1 VLNNEL
7 FGGYLILSGEKVFI
21 DGRME
26 MYGDDFLKRY
36 MKLVGGDEAALMGA
50 LDAYGVT
57 WTMLA
62 PDDRALLII
71 DRLPGWRR
79 IYADK
84 YAVVNARSEPRPSTD
99 VK

>member
-1 VLNNEL
+1 
-7 FGGYLILSGEKVFI
+7 
-21 DGRME
+21 
-26 MYGDDFLKRY
+26 
-36 MKLVGGDEAALMGA
+36 
-50 LDAYGVT
+50 
-57 WTMLA
+57 MLA